1 MIFTKKQELKNKSD
15 NSVYKE
21 LFDKSSYSIVITD
34 LDGFIMECNEAT
46 ESFFGEKKSILLDKK
61 LSSYI
66 HNEKCVSFSIP
77 QPQNGEKTVSE
88 QFLSISEKNDIPVE
102 ISCTRL
108 SQDQMAFFIRDITN
122 RRVAEEKTA
131 ISESRLK
138 AIFNNTQQ
146 AFLLMDSKMRLI
158 AFNNEAA
165 NIAKN
170 YYNITL
176 SENLSVNTFL
186 HEKKLFKY
194 VFQKTFAGNS
204 QTYEYK
210 ILTSVGKLHWFEIS
224 MRPWYNNNEVVGVVL
239 SSFCID
245 RRKEMEERLLKSKQN
260 LKAMF
265 DSSPQL
271 YHLFDRDKKLLTH
284 NKVADDY
291 YKNVLGVELTPN
303 YFKENEDIICGRG
316 CFEKN
321 FDKALN
327 GERIKGEQS
336 IVGKDG
342 KTRWYE
348 VFLIPVKESNGKI
361 SAVAYSAIDISYRKI
376 ADQKLRASEKELRE
390 LNASK
395 DKFFSIIAHDL
406 RTPFVS
412 MMNLSNMMFDNI
424 ENMTKDEIVEM
435 HHYMHGS
442 TQNVMNLLDNL
453 LKWSQSQSKRLNIE
467 PKRFNLLT
475 TIDENVN
482 LIMNKAK
489 EKHITL
495 TSQSENIFAYADE
508 NMISTVLRNL
518 LSNAMKF
525 TNEGGKVV
533 IETQQTEGEVVIK
546 ISDNGVGISEKNQ
559 KNLFRFDQQYSTKG
573 TADEKG
579 TGLGLILCREF
590 VEKNNGTIS
599 IESEIGKGTTFTV
612 TLPTKI

>member
-1 MIFTKKQELKNKSD
+1 M
-15 NSVYKE
+15 
-21 LFDKSSYSIVITD
+21 
-34 LDGFIMECNEAT
+34 
-46 ESFFGEKKSILLDKK
+46 
-61 LSSYI
+61 
-66 HNEKCVSFSIP
+66 
-77 QPQNGEKTVSE
+77 
-88 QFLSISEKNDIPVE
+88 
-102 ISCTRL
+102 
-108 SQDQMAFFIRDITN
+108 
-122 RRVAEEKTA
+122 
-131 ISESRLK
+131 
-138 AIFNNTQQ
+138 
-146 AFLLMDSKMRLI
+146 
-158 AFNNEAA
+158 
-165 NIAKN
+165 
-170 YYNITL
+170 
-176 SENLSVNTFL
+176 